1 MNNQQQFCIV
11 FKFHKNQRSL
21 ELARKGITPVYQA
34 NQAQMATI
42 ASALKQ
48 IVKLE
53 EQLAKL
59 KLSLSNAAAKE
70 SKESKELKVV
80 KPRVRKDKPDTID
93 SCKSE
98 KDLDKFTKKEILEW
112 IKQKDIV
119 LKKASAALKKDL
131 VKAVWEHMNCDAESD
146 SSDSESET
154 EDNSV

>member
-1 MNNQQQFCIV
+1 
-11 FKFHKNQRSL
+11 
-21 ELARKGITPVYQA
+21 
-34 NQAQMATI
+34 MATL

-48 IVKLE
+48 IAKLE

-80 KPRVRKDKPDTID
+80 KPRVRKDKPDTIE

-98 KDLDKFTKKEILEW
+98 KDLDKFNKKELLEW

-119 LKKASAALKKDL
+119 LKKASAAPKKDL
-131 VKAVWEHMNCDAESD
+131 VKAVWEHMNCDAESE

-154 EDNSV
+154 DDNSV

>member
-1 MNNQQQFCIV
+1 
-11 FKFHKNQRSL
+11 
-21 ELARKGITPVYQA
+21 
-34 NQAQMATI
+34 MATL

-48 IVKLE
+48 IAKLE

-70 SKESKELKVV
+70 SKEPNESKELKVV
-80 KPRVRKDKPDTID
+80 KPRVRKDKPDTIE

-119 LKKASAALKKDL
+119 VKKASAALKKEL
-131 VKAVWEHMNCDAESD
+131 VKAVWEHMNCDAESE
-146 SSDSESET
+146 SSDSESEPET
-154 EDNSV
+154 DNNSV